1 MDGLQATRFI
11 RMSGKEDS
19 VSIPIIAM
27 IANAFSEDNERG
39 TEQLQLFKYGGFMSN
54 GQHKNGNFT
63 STLGFVIACVGS
75 AVGLGNIWMFP
86 YRLGQ
91 YGGAAFLIPYLL
103 FILLFGWVG
112 LSAEFAVGRK
122 ARTGTI
128 GAYGYC
134 FAARDREKT
143 GKVLGWFPLLGSL
156 GIAIGYSIVLGWV
169 LRSLAGAVTGS
180 MFETDA
186 AEYFAQATG
195 AFGSVPWHFIIVA
208 VVSVILLT
216 GVTKGIEKVSKVMMP
231 LFFVLFVILA
241 VRVAFL
247 PGAAKGYEFLF
258 VPRWEALLKV
268 DTWVMAMGQA
278 FFSLSITGSG
288 MIVYGAYLDDKVDI
302 PGASVRTALFDTM
315 AALLSGLAIMPAVF
329 AFGIDAG
336 SGPSLIFIT
345 LPGVF
350 RQMPMGRLFAAF
362 FFLSVSFAGITSLI
376 NMFEAVIESWQTQFR
391 ISRFL
396 STLLCGGI
404 TFLVGVFLEEESRTG
419 TWLDTVSIAIVPLG
433 AVLGAVSVYYVLG
446 YPKIREELEKGHKG
460 KLSDAFGFTAKY
472 IYVPLT
478 VLVLILG
485 FVYKGIG

>member
-1 MDGLQATRFI
+1 
-11 RMSGKEDS
+11 
-19 VSIPIIAM
+19 
-27 IANAFSEDNERG
+27 
-39 TEQLQLFKYGGFMSN
+39 MSN

-180 MFETDA
+180 LFETDA

-362 FFLSVSFAGITSLI
+362 FLLSVSFAGITSLI

-419 TWLDTVSIAIVPLG
+419 KWLDTVSIAIVPLG